1 MIIVNGGS
9 GPKLESRLECRLG
22 AVVDVLALAQEAI
35 AMKRKKIMAP
45 PCDSVQLGATYRKAI
60 VTLAAL
66 AALTADAAAR
76 EARPVPATEA
86 TAPREA
92 GELIGDRVDQ

>member
-1 MIIVNGGS
+1 MTAQSIVATRRS
-9 GPKLESRLECRLG
+9 GIP
-22 AVVDVLALAQEAI
+22 AVVTLAV
-35 AMKRKKIMAP
+35 M
-45 PCDSVQLGATYRKAI
+45 
-60 VTLAAL
+60 AAL

-76 EARPVPATEA
+76 QARPVPATEA